1 MIILV
6 CSNRY
11 TSTCDLSRLEKA
23 VRQNRVNTSAPYFN
37 VCDYG
42 PMDNDGWVDGQ
53 LDDNEQFVLTTQ

>member
-11 TSTCDLSRLEKA
+11 TNTCDLSRLEKA
-23 VRQNRVNTSAPYFN
+23 VRQNRVNTSTAYFN

-42 PMDNDGWVDGQ
+42 PMDNDEWVDGQ
-53 LDDNEQFVLTTQ
+53 LDDNEQFQM